1 MFFLPFYSFTFL
13 PLEIAPVPSDSIA
26 SPRILKVKKQ
36 KKYIMTTF
44 QDKVKA
50 LRAHHEELL
59 SRKNEPLEWGN
70 GIYEKYKNPIL
81 TA

>member
-1 MFFLPFYSFTFL
+1 
-13 PLEIAPVPSDSIA
+13 
-26 SPRILKVKKQ
+26 
-36 KKYIMTTF
+36 MTTY

-59 SRKNEPLEWGN
+59 TRKNEPVEWGN

-81 TA
+81 TARAYTLGVALRLQREGQSIPHAAYHDECNPQ